1 MLTILKDCKILA
13 LLYKVEGEKAKLELK
28 KVVFLN
34 TQDKGNDERKG
45 YFS

>member
-1 MLTILKDCKILA
+1 MQDSSI
-13 LLYKVEGEKAKLELK
+13 VVQSGRRESEKAKLQLK

-34 TQDKGNDERKG
+34 TQDKGNEERRG